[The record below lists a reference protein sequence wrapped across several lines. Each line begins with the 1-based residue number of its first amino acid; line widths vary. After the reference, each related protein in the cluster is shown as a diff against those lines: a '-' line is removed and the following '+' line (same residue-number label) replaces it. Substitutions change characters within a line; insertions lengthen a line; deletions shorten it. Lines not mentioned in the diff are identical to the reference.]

1 MAFLIRWFC
10 GCFYPLLKGCFSP
23 LPTMIPDG
31 RAFICLSP
39 DKAEYPFNAI
49 GITKAIGEKTFR
61 DILFVSDL
69 YFGVRIRIAY
79 QPERERCQ
87 GTVRWMP
94 CIRAALDKSDSE
106 RPYLSSGSC
115 QLPLLPPAREV
126 VLLLF
131 SVMICSL
138 KRYNDGKTNK

>member
-1 MAFLIRWFC
+1 MEQCTAWTI
-10 GCFYPLLKGCFSP
+10 SS
-23 LPTMIPDG
+23 MIPDW

-49 GITKAIGEKTFR
+49 GITKVIGEKTFR
-61 DILFVSDL
+61 DILFVSDS

-115 QLPLLPPAREV
+115 LLPLLPPGEGIDI
-126 VLLLF
+126 LF
-131 SVMICSL
+131 CVKL
-138 KRYNDGKTNK
+138 TPD